1 MDSVMT
7 HSGTQKAVRVAVL
20 VCIFA
25 GTGLSQTSA
34 NSQEHALNSQ
44 SSDEALS
51 RMEKS
56 IAQQAAAVEA
66 FRDKAQNP
74 AWREQRES
82 VGKQAGASEHAP
94 DPSDQRRPGGKTAAA
109 DEAAFFTL
117 PWPGSPPLSIPN
129 VQMPG
134 QECEAL
140 GKGEVDRLVRS
151 AASNHGIAPELLRS
165 VMKQESAFKPCAL
178 SVMGAMGLM
187 QIMPET
193 AELLKLK
200 DPFDP
205 DENVDA
211 GAKYLKTMLERFGGN
226 VALALG
232 AYNAGPEAV
241 AKAGGVPPIA
251 ETLQYV
257 SHILGDLP
265 IAY

>member
-1 MDSVMT
+1 MARSST
-7 HSGTQKAVRVAVL
+7 QGTVRVAVL

-25 GTGLSQTSA
+25 GTGLSQAGTNSVGSGRTSDA
-34 NSQEHALNSQ
+34 T
-44 SSDEALS
+44 DDALS

-56 IAQQAAAVEA
+56 IAEQAAAVEA
-66 FRDKAQNP
+66 FRDQGQN
-74 AWREQRES
+74 AGWRQQRES
-82 VGKQAGASEHAP
+82 IAKQAAGSQH
-94 DPSDQRRPGGKTAAA
+94 SGGTPAQQPAGEAAA
-109 DEAAFFTL
+109 QGNGATFFTL
-117 PWPGSPPLSIPN
+117 PWPGSLPLAMPN

-134 QECEAL
+134 VECDAL
-140 GKGEVDRLVRS
+140 KTGEVDRLVR
-151 AASNHGIAPELLRS
+151 AAGSKHGVAPELLRS

-193 AELLKLK
+193 ADLLGLK
-200 DPFDP
+200 DPFNP
-205 DENVDA
+205 DQNVDA
-211 GAKYLKTMLERFGGN
+211 GAKFLKMMLERFGGD

-241 AKAGGVPPIA
+241 AKAGGVPRIA

-257 SHILGDLP
+257 SNILGDLP

>member
-1 MDSVMT
+1 MDRVMGQG
-7 HSGTQKAVRVAVL
+7 STQRTRRVAVL
-20 VCIFA
+20 LCILA
-25 GTGLSQTSA
+25 GTGLSQAAT
-34 NSQEHALNSQ
+34 NSQEHGVKSE

-56 IAQQAAAVEA
+56 LAQQAAAVEA
-66 FRDKAQNP
+66 FRDQAQN
-74 AWREQRES
+74 AVGREQRES
-82 VGKQAGASEHAP
+82 IAKQVPGK
-94 DPSDQRRPGGKTAAA
+94 AAEGNDA
-109 DEAAFFTL
+109 QFFTL
-117 PWPGSPPLSIPN
+117 PWPGSLPLSIPN
-129 VQMPG
+129 VQMTG
-134 QECEAL
+134 QECDAL
-140 GKGEVDRLVRS
+140 AKGEVDRLVRS
-151 AASNHGIAPELLRS
+151 AASKHGVAPELLRS

-178 SVMGAMGLM
+178 SVMGAVGLM
-187 QIMPET
+187 QIMPDT

-241 AKAGGVPPIA
+241 AKAGGVPPIP

-257 SHILGDLP
+257 SNILGDLP